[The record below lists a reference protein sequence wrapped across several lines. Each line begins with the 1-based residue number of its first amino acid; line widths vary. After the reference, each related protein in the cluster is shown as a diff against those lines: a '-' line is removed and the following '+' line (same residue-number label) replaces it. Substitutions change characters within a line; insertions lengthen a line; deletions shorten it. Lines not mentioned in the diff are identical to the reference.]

1 MLRPAPAGA
10 VIMLGWGVCI
20 GRTYDDDNGDDGVV
34 MVMAMVVVMMI
45 GWLYWTY
52 VSHTS

>member
-1 MLRPAPAGA
+1 MLRPALAGA

-20 GRTYDDDNGDDGVV
+20 GRTNDDDNGDDGVV
-34 MVMAMVVVMMI
+34 MVMVMMF
-45 GWLYWTY
+45 GGLYWTY

>member
-1 MLRPAPAGA
+1 MLSPAPTGA
-10 VIMLGWGVCI
+10 VIMLGWGACI
-20 GRTYDDDNGDDGVV
+20 GRAYDDDNLMMV
-34 MVMAMVVVMMI
+34 MVIVMMI